1 MDQINIDIIQS
12 KFKNIRQK
20 ITYLNGLINDDE
32 LKEYTNTH
40 QIQNLFQIDSSLDM
54 IHLSLDDLIQNV
66 EHFDYCGIDSNSI
79 LDDLPKNG
87 LFNNTNCSTPSCI
100 NKQDIN
106 SNIKKDIKGK
116 PKKTFF
122 NQEKFNR
129 GNSHYDYSDEHTC
142 DIAGTTSV
150 DSNICTSSESEY
162 DSDSESESESE
173 SENYNI
179 NMSPIPKVM
188 WPMIFYFYM
197 KSDPNSIL
205 NIENFGNNK
214 CKNIPNY
221 TENII
226 NSNVDILD

>member
-12 KFKNIRQK
+12 KFKIIKQK

-79 LDDLPKNG
+79 LDDLPKNE
-87 LFNNTNCSTPSCI
+87 LFNNTNCSTPSCT

-106 SNIKKDIKGK
+106 SNIVKDIKGK
-116 PKKTFF
+116 SKKTFF

-129 GNSHYDYSDEHTC
+129 GNSQCDYSDEHTC

-150 DSNICTSSESEY
+150 DSSESDESDY
-162 DSDSESESESE
+162 ETDSNSDSE

-205 NIENFGNNK
+205 NIENFGNNNK

-226 NSNVDILD
+226 NSNVDNLD

>member
-1 MDQINIDIIQS
+1 MDQININIIQS
-12 KFKNIRQK
+12 KFKNIKQK

-129 GNSHYDYSDEHTC
+129 GNSQCDYSDEHTC

-150 DSNICTSSESEY
+150 NSSESDSGESYSSGSDSSGSDCDESEY
-162 DSDSESESESE
+162 DSESESE

-197 KSDPNSIL
+197 K
-205 NIENFGNNK
+205 
-214 CKNIPNY
+214 
-221 TENII
+221 
-226 NSNVDILD
+226 